1 MFSDSQ
7 LDVLRQFD
15 TPTMCNA
22 IELILPERRGLGFT
36 IDPFVCHDVLAP
48 PIVGYARTGTMRA
61 MQPSGRSG
69 DDDLAARIGY
79 YRHIAEQPGPTI
91 TVIEDIDPH
100 PGFGALWG
108 EVNSNLHRALGSL
121 GVITNG
127 SIRDI
132 DDWAAGFQAL
142 AGMVNPSH
150 GWVHTVQYAIAV
162 TVHGM
167 EVHPGDLI
175 HADRHGAVVVPP
187 EAVDQIASTVAAIA
201 RAEARL
207 IEPAKA
213 GTLDI
218 AALVELLSPTGHDH

>member
-1 MFSDSQ
+1 MFTDTQ
-7 LDVLRQFD
+7 LDVLRAFD

-22 IELILPERRGLGFT
+22 IEVICPERRGLGFT
-36 IDPFVCHDVLAP
+36 IDLVVCLDPTAA

-61 MQPSGRSG
+61 LQPSGRNAS
-69 DDDLAARIGY
+69 DDLDVRIGY
-79 YRHIAEQPGPTI
+79 YRHIAEGPGPTI

-121 GVITNG
+121 GVVTNG

-132 DDWAAGFQAL
+132 DDWADNFQAL

-150 GWVHTVQYAIAV
+150 GWVHVVDYGIPV

-167 EVHPGDLI
+167 QVKPGDLI

-187 EAVDQIASTVAAIA
+187 EAVAEIEATVASIA

-218 AALVELLSPTGHDH
+218 EMLVSLLNPKGNDH